1 MESPS
6 ALTATSMNTW
16 QKSVD
21 QIKRSMK
28 QEYVSKCDKEGHIAR
43 DCRGKQTM
51 KKGRLRKDQTMKAR
65 KRAGFW

>member
-21 QIKRSMK
+21 QIKKSMK
-28 QEYVSKCDKEGHIAR
+28 QEYVSNV
-43 DCRGKQTM
+43 T
-51 KKGRLRKDQTMKAR
+51 KKDT
-65 KRAGFW
+65 